1 MTNIHSP
8 INYASRPGA
17 VVGHIDQVLG
27 LKGHHISNIMQFSG
41 KHKISIGYFMYFNF
55 IFLHQILKWYNL
67 IYKYFLTFLC
77 VFIFENYS

>member
-27 LKGHHISNIMQFSG
+27 LKGHHIGNIMQFSG

-55 IFLHQILKWYNL
+55 IFFHEGV
-67 IYKYFLTFLC
+67 TFH
-77 VFIFENYS
+77 IFEKSGGATIAQGICWEP